1 MYSIVLM
8 LQGYGHSGA
17 YCFRESS
24 WTAIDAEYKFVKKR
38 FIARCL
44 WKTLSI
50 LRPQL
55 RQPYSRNGHFK
66 NRRQESWNLNSKIRS
81 H

>member
-1 MYSIVLM
+1 MYFTVLM
-8 LQGYGHSGA
+8 LHGYGHAGA
-17 YCFRESS
+17 YCFREGS

-50 LRPQL
+50 EPTHKLKIDQKKL
-55 RQPYSRNGHFK
+55 QNCKSNIL
-66 NRRQESWNLNSKIRS
+66 NLVNVL
-81 H
+81 